1 MGKQNVNL
9 CYEWCRIAVDE
20 EMGLWQKTKSLVC
33 EVSEEHAELVARLH
47 DGLFYSFKNIK

>member
-33 EVSEEHAELVARLH
+33 EVDVEHVELVAKLH
-47 DGLFYSFKNIK
+47 DGLIYSFKNIK